1 MRFDAA
7 KSAEQPGKRSSLP
20 ADAVALLCAAALLAI
35 AVWSGWSSFI
45 PGVSG
50 RRLYL
55 VLALTL
61 GFAVAAR
68 VVHGVSTSGAVAGA
82 AVAFIM
88 AGRDLRIFC
97 MLLIVFLITFL
108 ATRVGALR
116 KHQLRLAEAEDG
128 RSASQVMANLGI
140 GALALAIPNL
150 GAAYLLAL
158 AALAEVAA
166 DTTSS
171 EIGTAFSSRTIMITS
186 WKTVSPG
193 TDGGISLSGTVAGIL
208 AALITA
214 ACAFALGL
222 ASVSAAV
229 LVACA
234 GVAGMLV
241 DSLLGASIERRG
253 YLNNDLVNLLSTA
266 AAACIAI
273 ETASSF
279 WLLAFGVNSSL

>member
-1 MRFDAA
+1 MLFDAA
-7 KSAEQPGKRSSLP
+7 KTATQESRHGETAMGNQSRKRSSRL
-20 ADAVALLCAAALLAI
+20 ADAVALLSAAALLAI
-35 AVWSGWSSFI
+35 AIWLGRSSFI
-45 PGVSG
+45 PGVSS

-55 VLALTL
+55 ILALTL
-61 GFAVAAR
+61 GFALAAR
-68 VVHGVSTSGAVAGA
+68 LVHGVSTSGALAGA
-82 AVAFIM
+82 VVAFIM

-108 ATRVGALR
+108 ATRLGTLR
-116 KHQLRLAEAEDG
+116 KHRLRLAEAEGG
-128 RSASQVMANLGI
+128 RSASQVMANLGVA
-140 GALALAIPNL
+140 ALALAISNV

-171 EIGTAFSSRTIMITS
+171 EIGTAFSTRTILITS
-186 WKTVSPG
+186 WKSVSPG
-193 TDGGISLSGTVAGIL
+193 TDGGISLSGTLAGIL

-214 ACAFALGL
+214 ACAVALGL
-222 ASVSAAV
+222 TSVSAAA

-241 DSLLGASIERRG
+241 DSLLGASVERRG

-266 AAACIAI
+266 AAAFIG
-273 ETASSF
+273 
-279 WLLAFGVNSSL
+279 WLVH